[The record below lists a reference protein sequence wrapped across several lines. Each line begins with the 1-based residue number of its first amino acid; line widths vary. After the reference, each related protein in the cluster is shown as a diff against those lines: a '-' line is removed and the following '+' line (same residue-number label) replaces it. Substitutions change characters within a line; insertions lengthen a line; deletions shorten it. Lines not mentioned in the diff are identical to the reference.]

1 MLSKRRLAARRISLA
16 RTFER
21 FAPVLIRGRQAV
33 GFRRN
38 PGRGGGGVD
47 RTAATP
53 PNPPYLSPMKL
64 IVFLILGYFSYRLF
78 IKPLL
83 IDGGYKK
90 QEPLPRQEPEEE
102 DFTDYE
108 EID

>member
-1 MLSKRRLAARRISLA
+1 
-16 RTFER
+16 
-21 FAPVLIRGRQAV
+21 
-33 GFRRN
+33 
-38 PGRGGGGVD
+38 
-47 RTAATP
+47 
-53 PNPPYLSPMKL
+53 MKL